1 MSLGGAS
8 RRSGALGLAL
18 LLLLAAC
25 GGDDG
30 ETAGSGSGESREAP
44 FGVNV
49 ASYEPVAGHP
59 QRFIVGLT
67 ADEGELVSFG
77 TVDFS
82 FSYLGTKDKP
92 VDSPEAG
99 PKVEA
104 KFLPIPG
111 QPEAPAGSEP
121 KIGPPSE
128 GVGVYSAPDVT
139 FPDAGFWEVEVS
151 AEIDGEEQRATG
163 AFEVFAEARL
173 PFPGEPAP
181 RTRNHVWGAAGVP
194 AKAID
199 SRAEEGGDDPAPALH
214 DAVIAEVIAAGRPLV
229 VVVATPVYCQ
239 SRFCGPITE
248 MAAELAEDYGDRAEF
263 VHLEV
268 FKDFDKNEVNA
279 AAAEWALVPGGGMQ
293 EPWTFLVGADGVIA
307 ERWDNVA
314 TKGEISEALDALL
327 AA

>member
-1 MSLGGAS
+1 MRLGGAS
-8 RRSGALGLAL
+8 RRFGALGLTL

-25 GGDDG
+25 GGEDG
-30 ETAGSGSGESREAP
+30 ETADSGGSRKAP
-44 FGVNV
+44 FGVAV
-49 ASYEPVAGHP
+49 ASYEPVAGRP

-67 ADEGELVSFG
+67 AAEGQLVSSG
-77 TVDFS
+77 TVDFA
-82 FSYLGTKDKP
+82 FSYLGTKADP
-92 VDSPEAG
+92 VDSPKPG
-99 PKVEA
+99 PKVA
-104 KFLPIPG
+104 ATYLPVPG
-111 QPEAPAGSEP
+111 QPEPPADSEP

-139 FPDAGFWEVEVS
+139 FPDAGFWEVEVV

-214 DAVIAEVIAAGRPLV
+214 DAVIADVIAAGRPLV
-229 VVVATPVYCQ
+229 VVVATPVYCE
-239 SRFCGPITE
+239 SRFCGPITDV
-248 MAAELAEDYGDRAEF
+248 AAELADDYEGRAEF

-268 FKDFDKNEVNA
+268 FKDFDNNVVNA
-279 AAAEWALVPGGGMQ
+279 AAAEWTMVPGAGVQ

-314 TKGEISEALDALL
+314 TKGEITEALDALL